1 MRPFFRS
8 VVVAVMLGTLIATH
22 ALAQNP
28 VMPEDLLR
36 IAEGKQCSQID
47 DFFRRPG
54 PVGPPY
60 LYGFEGT
67 ANAASAIFWCRVRDP
82 AAAMPYRLIVV
93 GQPKVAGNCPADLAW
108 WNPPG
113 GLSIEAVRSVDLVGT
128 RYLKDPTRPGPAT
141 RRRVAGIMSSYDGVE
156 SIFYCYDGEW
166 IFRTRH

>member
-1 MRPFFRS
+1 MRSFFRS
-8 VVVAVMLGTLIATH
+8 ALFVVMLGGLIATN

-36 IAEGKQCSQID
+36 IAEERQCAQID

-60 LYGFEGT
+60 LYGFEGA
-67 ANAASAIFWCRVRDP
+67 ANPGSAIFWCKVRDP
-82 AAAMPYRLIVV
+82 AVAMPYRLIVV
-93 GQPKVAGNCPADLAW
+93 GQPKIAGNCSATLAW

-113 GLSIEAVRSVDLVGT
+113 GLSIETARSVDLVGT
-128 RYLKDPTRPGPAT
+128 RYLKDPTRSGPAT

-156 SIFYCYDGEW
+156 STFYCYDGEW
-166 IFRTRH
+166 LFRTRH